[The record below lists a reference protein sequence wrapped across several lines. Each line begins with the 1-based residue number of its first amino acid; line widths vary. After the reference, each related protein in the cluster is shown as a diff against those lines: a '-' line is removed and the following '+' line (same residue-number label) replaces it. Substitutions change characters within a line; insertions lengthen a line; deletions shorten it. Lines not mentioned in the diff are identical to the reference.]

1 MNKQNL
7 PTPKCPYNLVVAI
20 YPKNT
25 EDCNQMPEQVVI
37 LEPHPNSYQKT
48 QDDAIFLGVSILDRW
63 VSEQHPELPKGEI
76 SCYINKAKF
85 AANTILDEIGETNS
99 YAHPYYKQAQ
109 IEAGGE
115 IYFARFYICYAGNQP
130 QGFGIDNFLRGE
142 SGVCP
147 ISVVPTKEIIEYGIY
162 RDVAE
167 KELRKAKRKAQQ
179 DNDGGE
185 LALTE

>member
-7 PTPKCPYNLVVAI
+7 STPQCPYNLVVAI

-25 EDCNQMPEQVVI
+25 EDCDQTPEQVAI

-48 QDDAIFLGVSILDRW
+48 QDHAIFLGISILDRW
-63 VSEQHPELPKGEI
+63 ISEKHPKPLFKKIP
-76 SCYINKAKF
+76 SFNANKFIAS
-85 AANTILDEIGETNS
+85 TIFEEVGDGNYS
-99 YAHPYYKQAQ
+99 QPYYKRVQMKMW
-109 IEAGGE
+109 ETT
-115 IYFARFYICYAGNQP
+115 YFARFYICYAGNQP

-147 ISVVPTKEIIEYGIY
+147 ILVVPTKEIIEYGIY

-167 KELRKAKRKAQQ
+167 KEIRKAKRKAQQ
-179 DNDGGE
+179 DNDGGK